1 MPLIEKLVVVPSKLV
16 GVYVVLIRSAVFS
29 TEIAGLDTSSD
40 PQNDKP
46 DWLSIMTLR
55 EGNFKLSTNA
65 SSLSV
70 TDLKTKWTSHSD
82 GCSDCEGWSL

>member
-1 MPLIEKLVVVPSKLV
+1 MAIKTETQMDTFDAHL
-16 GVYVVLIRSAVFS
+16 RSAVFS

-46 DWLSIMTLR
+46 EWLSIMTLR
-55 EGNFKLSTNA
+55 EGNFNLSTNA